1 MNFYLDTMLSEML
14 DDKGYAGQ
22 EHIKNMIANSSYF
35 GIGKEYLRT
44 KRPGAGFQY
53 VMDGFKIS
61 IAEFFSNSLLGFYE
75 MVYDLLQFLGAFIH
89 LPKSLKTY
97 DKIQSPFDDP
107 GQMKELLHNYQ
118 KLINHQL
125 DIDLDNLS
133 IIVDIV
139 FDLKKRIESIRTEQS
154 YASVGTSTQV
164 FKSEFF
170 AQILALIYTHMKPGN
185 LKTNVLAKV
194 EHVWETDS
202 SFADSDYRF
211 PFNLRSVL
219 QRPLNKNKLISS
231 NDRMFKLFREKYELI
246 EEGPSDLRRDVNNMI
261 IFSGFQC
268 DVFIRLVRDIS
279 QKHTW
284 LPGQFAARIFEEYMN
299 KIINLDLMHSH
310 FGDSTSMDE
319 EVLKKIMNEVL
330 VMKPKRIQKVQG
342 MDDPQPGPELMEVD
356 YTNLQFYKREKAD
369 TSSFNPL
376 WILLL
381 VALLCYFFFV

>member
-1 MNFYLDTMLSEML
+1 MLA
-14 DDKGYAGQ
+14 DI
-22 EHIKNMIANSSYF
+22 EH
-35 GIGKEYLRT
+35 
-44 KRPGAGFQY
+44 
-53 VMDGFKIS
+53 
-61 IAEFFSNSLLGFYE
+61 
-75 MVYDLLQFLGAFIH
+75 H
-89 LPKSLKTY
+89 
-97 DKIQSPFDDP
+97 
-107 GQMKELLHNYQ
+107 
-118 KLINHQL
+118 
-125 DIDLDNLS
+125 
-133 IIVDIV
+133 
-139 FDLKKRIESIRTEQS
+139 
-154 YASVGTSTQV
+154 
-164 FKSEFF
+164 
-170 AQILALIYTHMKPGN
+170 
-185 LKTNVLAKV
+185 
-194 EHVWETDS
+194 WETDS
-202 SFADSDYRF
+202 EFAGSDYRF

-268 DVFIRLVRDIS
+268 DVFVRLVRDSS

-284 LPGQFAARIFEEYMN
+284 LPGQFAARIFDEYMN